1 MGAFNWPAR
10 IAGMDGDDWREIEAT
25 VDAGATY
32 TVLPAGLLQDMGVAV
47 TRRDGFELADGGRH
61 KLDLGRIWIT
71 INGIT
76 EVTPVV
82 FGPDGTAPRLGSIT
96 LNLLALAVDRD
107 GERLVPR
114 PSRL

>member
-1 MGAFNWPAR
+1 MGAFICPAQ
-10 IAGMDGDDWREIEAT
+10 IASMDGDWREIEAT

-32 TVLPAGLLQDMGVAV
+32 TVLPAGLLRELGVAV
-47 TRRDGFELADGGRH
+47 TRHDVLETDGG
-61 KLDLGRIWIT
+61 GRREMAMGRVWIT
-71 INGIT
+71 INGVT

-82 FGPDGTAPRLGSIT
+82 FGPDGAAPMLGTMT
-96 LNLLALAVDRD
+96 LRILALDVDRV